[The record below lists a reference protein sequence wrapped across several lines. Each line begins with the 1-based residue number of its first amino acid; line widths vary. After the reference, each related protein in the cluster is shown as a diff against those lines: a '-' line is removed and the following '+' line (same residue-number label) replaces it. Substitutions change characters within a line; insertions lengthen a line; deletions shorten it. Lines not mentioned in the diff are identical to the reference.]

1 MLAGSL
7 TAVLKLERDAVL
19 GNLAEFVDVNVTG
32 TIEVEPLE
40 GTRQRSWTA
49 CLAHDLV
56 PERIDQRFDRIHSNK
71 ANSCGVCVLPFFFR
85 KVVPSDNQL
94 AWWWI
99 WSLNFA
105 HAYVRCHHRPL
116 PRIALRDRR
125 VIFDIGLAAGV
136 GGVSVKIRGDIWHE
150 GIWFG
155 FVLMLLSYNE
165 SARGVLLEGSRVLVT
180 HLRDVTAVA
189 WDGDIFAPWRVW
201 LIKIAWRRSHHCCC
215 CAD

>member
-1 MLAGSL
+1 MQQSFGTPLTKPLTKPLTTPLTTPHHNITTPTHLVQNHRQSL
-7 TAVLKLERDAVL
+7 CP
-19 GNLAEFVDVNVTG
+19 NNN
-32 TIEVEPLE
+32 P
-40 GTRQRSWTA
+40 W
-49 CLAHDLV
+49 
-56 PERIDQRFDRIHSNK
+56 
-71 ANSCGVCVLPFFFR
+71 SCH
-85 KVVPSDNQL
+85 L